1 MDIGNE
7 FEKKGVGIN
16 KDGLVSPLEQ
26 MPGPVQPAI
35 NPGGIAKGEIL
46 HDAGE
51 RSIAYLDG
59 KMNMVGH
66 QAVGMDTEAEFFD
79 GFLQEK
85 EKTIPVAIFKE
96 DILPGIPAQDDM
108 IESTGV
114 MDALLAGHGVIILEL
129 RQ

>member
-79 GFLQEK
+79 GFLQEE
-85 EKTIPVAIFKE
+85 EKTAPVAVIEE
-96 DILPGIPAQDDM
+96 DVLPGVPAQDDV
-108 IESTGV
+108 IESAGIV
-114 MDALLAGHGVIILEL
+114 DALFAGHGEILQEL
-129 RQ
+129 KQ